1 MKLYILKKGSQV
13 LCKDNSGKIV
23 EHTLKKEWITTRESI
38 KLDRIML
45 HNLKLNR
52 KKEEIDEA
60 LSKLNL
66 TDFDIIKAFSGYY
79 VVDAK
84 QIEGVSKTK
93 WNTIYISSNNVEC
106 I

>member
-13 LCKDNSGKIV
+13 LCKDDSGKIV
-23 EHTLKKEWITTRESI
+23 NHTLKKDWIATRESI

-52 KKEEIDEA
+52 KKEEIDKA

-66 TDFDIIKAFSGYY
+66 TDFDVIKAFSGYH
-79 VVDAK
+79 VIDVK
-84 QIEGVSKTK
+84 QIEEMPKTK
-93 WNTIYISSNNVEC
+93 WNTIYIPSNNVEYL
-106 I
+106 